1 MNLTLSAR
9 TLGTLLLLPALAFSR
24 QPVADQSTELK
35 TESSDIATLRSS
47 AANGDAVA
55 ERKLAEAYDQG
66 SGVGQRDRRLDP
78 KKVFSMMQS
87 Q

>member
-1 MNLTLSAR
+1 MNLALSAR
-9 TLGTLLLLPALAFSR
+9 TLGTLLLLPALAFSQ

-55 ERKLAEAYDQG
+55 ERK
-66 SGVGQRDRRLDP
+66 
-78 KKVFSMMQS
+78 
-87 Q
+87 